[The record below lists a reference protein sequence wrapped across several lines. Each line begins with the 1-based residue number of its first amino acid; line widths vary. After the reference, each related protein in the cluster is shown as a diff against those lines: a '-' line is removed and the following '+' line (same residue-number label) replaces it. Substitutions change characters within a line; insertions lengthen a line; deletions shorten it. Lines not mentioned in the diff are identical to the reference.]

1 MVGQRSCV
9 EEKMIK
15 KMDALGN
22 CDELDVKAAVM
33 KRVRAIHEQQKTMD
47 GEMANLRDELESFS
61 EPRDPVMQKQ
71 EKTIPHPSKFRK
83 RLLSGVS
90 AAILLGMIG
99 FGALQLSGLGGLTEH
114 GSQSTIDIMHPPDG
128 AITLVNSGG
137 KAIVQTVHTNNSKP
151 VATASP
157 AIEKYQTLLATYNEQ
172 VLARLN
178 PGEMA
183 AYYVIDTEFTKL
195 VKGLGYGNQ
204 LQFAFSSPVYSKY
217 QDFVKELKGT
227 GDFWPELPSILAN
240 GYEFEYATFKAAP
253 PYWPIDKEYKEMFEQ
268 FQKKAKD
275 DKTGQ
280 KLFMEKI
287 AVNAIESAEVS
298 YHKGD
303 QRITLSLMQSAF
315 RGYPTQV
322 SILEG
327 QTAEKW
333 SMTGNGK
340 EAVFIAASTEQ
351 GAQAWTSQNRLY
363 WYDEAS
369 QTIRSLNDGLNNIL
383 TREQWQVIA
392 NSFIR

>member
-22 CDELDVKAAVM
+22 CNELDVKAAVM
-33 KRVRAIHEQQKTMD
+33 KRVRAIHDQQKTMG
-47 GEMANLRDELESFS
+47 GEMTNLRDELKSFV
-61 EPRDPVMQKQ
+61 ELGDPVMQKQ
-71 EKTIPHPSKFRK
+71 AKILPHPSKFRK

-90 AAILLGMIG
+90 AAVLLGMIG

-114 GSQSTIDIMHPPDG
+114 GSQSAIDITKPSDG

-137 KAIVQTVHTNNSKP
+137 KAVVQTVHNNPP
-151 VATASP
+151 VLTTSP
-157 AIEKYQTLLATYNEQ
+157 AIEKYLSLLATYKEQ
-172 VLARLN
+172 VLARLST
-178 PGEMA
+178 GEMA
-183 AYYVIDTEFTKL
+183 AYYVNDTEFAKL
-195 VKGLGYGNQ
+195 AKGLGYGNQ
-204 LQFAFSSPVYSKY
+204 LQFAFISPVYSKY
-217 QDFVKELKGT
+217 EDFVKELKGA
-227 GDFWPELPSILAN
+227 GDFWPELPSILVN
-240 GYEFEYATFKAAP
+240 GYEFEQATFKAAS
-253 PYWPIDKEYKEMFEQ
+253 PYMSLNTDYKEMLEQ
-268 FQKKAKD
+268 FQKKAKNN
-275 DKTGQ
+275 KTGQ

-287 AVNAIESAEVS
+287 AVNAIESAEVT

-303 QRITLSLMQSAF
+303 QRITLSLMQSTT

-333 SMTGNGK
+333 SMTGTGK
-340 EAVFIAASTEQ
+340 EAVFIAASTEKGEQ
-351 GAQAWTSQNRLY
+351 IWSSRNLLY

-369 QTIRSLNDGLNNIL
+369 QTIRSLNDGLNDSL

>member
-33 KRVRAIHEQQKTMD
+33 NRVRAIHDQQKTMD
-47 GEMANLRDELESFS
+47 GEMTNLRDELESFGES
-61 EPRDPVMQKQ
+61 GDPVMQMQ
-71 EKTIPHPSKFRK
+71 EKTIPLPSKFRK

-99 FGALQLSGLGGLTEH
+99 FGAFQLSGLRGLTEH
-114 GSQSTIDIMHPPDG
+114 GSQSTIDITQPLDG

-137 KAIVQTVHTNNSKP
+137 KAVVQTVHNNPP
-151 VATASP
+151 VPTTSP
-157 AIEKYQTLLATYNEQ
+157 AIEKYLSLLATYKEQ
-172 VLARLN
+172 VLAHLN
-178 PGEMA
+178 AGEMA
-183 AYYVIDTEFTKL
+183 AYYVNDSEFTKL
-195 VKGLGYGNQ
+195 AKGLGYANQ

-217 QDFVKELKGT
+217 EDFVKELKWA

-240 GYEFEYATFKAAP
+240 SYEFEQATFKAAS
-253 PYWPIDKEYKEMFEQ
+253 PYMSISTEYKEMLEQ
-268 FQKKAKD
+268 FQKKAKTN
-275 DKTGQ
+275 KTGQ

-287 AVNAIESAEVS
+287 AVNAIESAEVT

-303 QRITLSLMQSAF
+303 QRITLSLMQSTF

-333 SMTGNGK
+333 STTGTGK
-340 EAVFIAASTEQ
+340 EAVFIAASTEKGEQ
-351 GAQAWTSQNRLY
+351 TWSSRNLLY

-369 QTIRSLNDGLNNIL
+369 QTIRSLNDGLNNSL

>member
-33 KRVRAIHEQQKTMD
+33 KRVRVIHDQQKTMG
-47 GEMANLRDELESFS
+47 GEMTNLRDELESFS
-61 EPRDPVMQKQ
+61 EPGDPVMQKQ
-71 EKTIPHPSKFRK
+71 AKILPHPSKFRK

-90 AAILLGMIG
+90 AAVLLGMIG

-114 GSQSTIDIMHPPDG
+114 GSPSTIDITQPPDG

-137 KAIVQTVHTNNSKP
+137 KAVVQTVHYNTP
-151 VATASP
+151 VPSTSP
-157 AIEKYQTLLATYNEQ
+157 AIEKYLSLLATYKEQ
-172 VLARLN
+172 VVAHLN
-178 PGEMA
+178 AGEMA
-183 AYYVIDTEFTKL
+183 AYYVNDTEFTKL
-195 VKGLGYGNQ
+195 AKGLGYGNE

-240 GYEFEYATFKAAP
+240 GYEFEQATFKAAS
-253 PYWPIDKEYKEMFEQ
+253 PYMSISTEYKEMLEQ
-268 FQKKAKD
+268 LQKKAKD
-275 DKTGQ
+275 NKTGQ

-287 AVNAIESAEVS
+287 AVNAIESAEVT

-303 QRITLSLMQSAF
+303 QRITLSLMQSAS

-333 SMTGNGK
+333 SMTGTGK
-340 EAVFIAASTEQ
+340 EAVFIAASTEKGEQ
-351 GAQAWTSQNRLY
+351 TWSSRNLLY

-369 QTIRSLNDGLNNIL
+369 QTLRSLNDGLNDSL

>member
-22 CDELDVKAAVM
+22 CDELDVKAVVM

-99 FGALQLSGLGGLTEH
+99 FGALQLSGLGSLTERD
-114 GSQSTIDIMHPPDG
+114 SQSAIDFTKPSDG

-137 KAIVQTVHTNNSKP
+137 KAVVKTVHYNTP
-151 VATASP
+151 VPSTSP
-157 AIEKYQTLLATYNEQ
+157 AIEKYLSLLATYKEQ
-172 VLARLN
+172 ALAHLN
-178 PGEMA
+178 AGEMA
-183 AYYVIDTEFTKL
+183 AYYVNDAEFTKL
-195 VKGLGYGNQ
+195 AKGLGYGNQ

-217 QDFVKELKGT
+217 QEFVKELKGT

-240 GYEFEYATFKAAP
+240 GYEFEQATFKAAS
-253 PYWPIDKEYKEMFEQ
+253 PYMSISTEYKEMLEQ
-268 FQKKAKD
+268 FQKKAKV

-287 AVNAIESAEVS
+287 AVNAIESAEVT

-333 SMTGNGK
+333 SVTGTGK
-340 EAVFIAASTEQ
+340 EAVFIAASTEKGEQ
-351 GAQAWTSQNRLY
+351 TWSSQNRLY
-363 WYDEAS
+363 WYDESS
-369 QTIRSLNDGLNNIL
+369 QTIRSLNDGLNNSL

>member
-33 KRVRAIHEQQKTMD
+33 KRVREIHDQQKTMV
-47 GEMANLRDELESFS
+47 GEMTNLSDELESFS
-61 EPRDPVMQKQ
+61 EPGDPVMQKQ
-71 EKTIPHPSKFRK
+71 AKILPHPSKFRK

-90 AAILLGMIG
+90 AAVLLGMIG
-99 FGALQLSGLGGLTEH
+99 FGALQQSGLGGLKEH
-114 GSQSTIDIMHPPDG
+114 GSQSAIDVTKPSDG

-137 KAIVQTVHTNNSKP
+137 KAVVQTVHYNTP
-151 VATASP
+151 VPSTSP
-157 AIEKYQTLLATYNEQ
+157 AIEKYLSLLGTYKEQ
-172 VLARLN
+172 VLAHLN
-178 PGEMA
+178 AGEMA
-183 AYYVIDTEFTKL
+183 AYYVNDTELTKL
-195 VKGLGYGNQ
+195 AKGLGYGNE
-204 LQFAFSSPVYSKY
+204 LQFAFSSRVYSKY
-217 QDFVKELKGT
+217 QEFVKELKGT
-227 GDFWPELPSILAN
+227 GDFWPDLPSILAN
-240 GYEFEYATFKAAP
+240 GYEFEQATFKAAS
-253 PYWPIDKEYKEMFEQ
+253 PYMSVSTEYKEMLEQ
-268 FQKKAKD
+268 FQKKAKTN
-275 DKTGQ
+275 KTGQ

-287 AVNAIESAEVS
+287 AVNAIESAEVT

-303 QRITLSLMQSAF
+303 QRITLSLMQSAS
-315 RGYPTQV
+315 RGNPTQV

-333 SMTGNGK
+333 SMTGTGK
-340 EAVFIAASTEQ
+340 EAVFIAASTEKGEQ
-351 GAQAWTSQNRLY
+351 TWSSRNLLY

-369 QTIRSLNDGLNNIL
+369 QTIRSLNDGLNDSL

>member
-22 CDELDVKAAVM
+22 CDELDVKAVVM

-99 FGALQLSGLGGLTEH
+99 FGALQLSGLGSLTELD
-114 GSQSTIDIMHPPDG
+114 SQSAIDITKPSDG

-137 KAIVQTVHTNNSKP
+137 KAVVKTVHYNTP
-151 VATASP
+151 VPSTSP
-157 AIEKYQTLLATYNEQ
+157 AIEKYLSLLATYKEQ
-172 VLARLN
+172 ALVHLN
-178 PGEMA
+178 AGEMA
-183 AYYVIDTEFTKL
+183 AYYVNDAEFTKL
-195 VKGLGYGNQ
+195 AKGLGYGNQ

-217 QDFVKELKGT
+217 QEFVKELKGT

-240 GYEFEYATFKAAP
+240 GYEFEQATFKAAS
-253 PYWPIDKEYKEMFEQ
+253 PYMSISTEYKEMLEQ
-268 FQKKAKD
+268 FQKKAKV

-287 AVNAIESAEVS
+287 AVNAIESAEVT

-333 SMTGNGK
+333 SMTGTGK
-340 EAVFIAASTEQ
+340 EAVFIAASTEKGEQ
-351 GAQAWTSQNRLY
+351 TWSSQNRLY
-363 WYDEAS
+363 WYDESS
-369 QTIRSLNDGLNNIL
+369 QTIRSLNDGLNNSL

>member
-33 KRVRAIHEQQKTMD
+33 KRVRVIHDQQKTMG
-47 GEMANLRDELESFS
+47 GEMTNLRDELESFS
-61 EPRDPVMQKQ
+61 EPGDPVMQKQ
-71 EKTIPHPSKFRK
+71 AKILPHPSKFRK

-90 AAILLGMIG
+90 AAVLLGMIG
-99 FGALQLSGLGGLTEH
+99 FGALQLSGLGGLTKH
-114 GSQSTIDIMHPPDG
+114 GSPYTIDITQPPDG

-137 KAIVQTVHTNNSKP
+137 KAVVQTVHYNTP
-151 VATASP
+151 VPSTSP
-157 AIEKYQTLLATYNEQ
+157 AIEKYLSLLATYKEQ
-172 VLARLN
+172 VLAHLN
-178 PGEMA
+178 AGEMA
-183 AYYVIDTEFTKL
+183 AYYVNDTEFTKL
-195 VKGLGYGNQ
+195 AKGLGYGNE

-217 QDFVKELKGT
+217 QDFVKELNGT

-240 GYEFEYATFKAAP
+240 GYEFEQATFKAAS
-253 PYWPIDKEYKEMFEQ
+253 PYMTISTEYKEMLEQ
-268 FQKKAKD
+268 FQKKAKTN
-275 DKTGQ
+275 KTGQ

-287 AVNAIESAEVS
+287 AVNAIESAEVT

-303 QRITLSLMQSAF
+303 QRITLSLMQSAS

-333 SMTGNGK
+333 SMTGTGK
-340 EAVFIAASTEQ
+340 EAVFIAASTEKGEQ
-351 GAQAWTSQNRLY
+351 TWSSRNLLY

-369 QTIRSLNDGLNNIL
+369 QTLRSLNDGLNDSL

>member
-22 CDELDVKAAVM
+22 CDELDVKAVVM

-99 FGALQLSGLGGLTEH
+99 FGALQLSGLGSLTELD
-114 GSQSTIDIMHPPDG
+114 SQSAIDITKPSDG
-128 AITLVNSGG
+128 AIILVNSGG
-137 KAIVQTVHTNNSKP
+137 KAVVKTVHYNTP
-151 VATASP
+151 VPSTSP
-157 AIEKYQTLLATYNEQ
+157 AIEKYLSLLATYKEQ
-172 VLARLN
+172 ALAHLN
-178 PGEMA
+178 AGEMA
-183 AYYVIDTEFTKL
+183 AYYVNDAEFTKL
-195 VKGLGYGNQ
+195 AKGLGYGNQ

-217 QDFVKELKGT
+217 QEFVKELKGT

-240 GYEFEYATFKAAP
+240 GYEFEQATFKAAS
-253 PYWPIDKEYKEMFEQ
+253 PYMSISTEYKEMLEQ
-268 FQKKAKD
+268 FQKKAKV

-287 AVNAIESAEVS
+287 AVNAIESAEVT

-333 SMTGNGK
+333 SMTGTGK
-340 EAVFIAASTEQ
+340 EAVFIAASTEKGEQ
-351 GAQAWTSQNRLY
+351 TWSSQNRLY
-363 WYDEAS
+363 WYDESS
-369 QTIRSLNDGLNNIL
+369 QTIRSLNDGLNNSL

>member
-33 KRVRAIHEQQKTMD
+33 NRVRAIHDQQKTMD
-47 GEMANLRDELESFS
+47 GEMTNLRDELESFG
-61 EPRDPVMQKQ
+61 EPGAPVMQTQ
-71 EKTIPHPSKFRK
+71 EKTIPLPSKFRK

-99 FGALQLSGLGGLTEH
+99 FGAFQLSGLGSLTERD
-114 GSQSTIDIMHPPDG
+114 SQSAIDITKPSDG

-137 KAIVQTVHTNNSKP
+137 KAVVKTVHYNTP
-151 VATASP
+151 VPSTSP
-157 AIEKYQTLLATYNEQ
+157 AIEKYLSLLATYKEQ
-172 VLARLN
+172 VLAHLN
-178 PGEMA
+178 AGEMA
-183 AYYVIDTEFTKL
+183 AYYVNDTEFTKL
-195 VKGLGYGNQ
+195 AKGLGYGNQ

-253 PYWPIDKEYKEMFEQ
+253 PYWPIDKEYKEMLEQ
-268 FQKKAKD
+268 FQKKAKV

-298 YHKGD
+298 YHKED
-303 QRITLSLMQSAF
+303 QTIELSLSQSAYM
-315 RGYPTQV
+315 GGITQV

-333 SMTGNGK
+333 SVTGTGK
-340 EAVFIAASTEQ
+340 EAVFIAAGTEK
-351 GAQAWTSQNRLY
+351 GSKGWSSQNRLY

-369 QTIRSLNDGLNNIL
+369 QTIRSLNDGLNNSL

>member
-33 KRVRAIHEQQKTMD
+33 NRVRAIHDQQNTMD
-47 GEMANLRDELESFS
+47 GEMANLRDELESFG
-61 EPRDPVMQKQ
+61 EPGAPVMQMQ
-71 EKTIPHPSKFRK
+71 EKTIPLPSKFRK

-90 AAILLGMIG
+90 AAILLGIVG
-99 FGALQLSGLGGLTEH
+99 FGILQLSEYGGLTEH
-114 GSQSTIDIMHPPDG
+114 GSQSTIDIIKPSDG
-128 AITLVNSGG
+128 SITLVNSGG
-137 KAIVQTVHTNNSKP
+137 RVVVQTVHTNNSKP

-183 AYYVIDTEFTKL
+183 AYYVIDTEFTNL

-204 LQFAFSSPVYSKY
+204 LQFAFNPPVYSKY
-217 QDFVKELKGT
+217 QDFVNELKVA
-227 GDFWPELPSILAN
+227 GDFWPELPSILDD
-240 GYEFEYATFKAAP
+240 GYEFEQATFKAAS
-253 PYWPIDKEYKEMFEQ
+253 PYGSIDTEYKEVLEQ

-383 TREQWQVIA
+383 TREQWQAIA